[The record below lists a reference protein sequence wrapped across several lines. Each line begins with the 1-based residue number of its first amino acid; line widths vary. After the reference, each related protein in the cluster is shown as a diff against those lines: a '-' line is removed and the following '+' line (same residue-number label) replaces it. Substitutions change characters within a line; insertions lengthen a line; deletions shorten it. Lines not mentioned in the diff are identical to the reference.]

1 MTDCAEASIL
11 ASINNDKQK
20 EIKLITK
27 KAIIQAA
34 TEVADRSPSSRNRSS
49 KMVTYR
55 HPRGLIG
62 NTLHTAGLSPREIK
76 SLQGSRKYDRFLNP
90 AATAWVRE
98 ASTRA
103 NKGMAWGEV
112 VSSVR

>member
-1 MTDCAEASIL
+1 M
-11 ASINNDKQK
+11 
-20 EIKLITK
+20 ITK
-27 KAIIQAA
+27 KAIMQAA
-34 TEVADRSPSSRNRSS
+34 NEVAGRAPKARNSSS

-76 SLQGSRKYDRFLNP
+76 SLEGSRKYDRFLNP

-98 ASTRA
+98 ANTRA

>member
-1 MTDCAEASIL
+1 M
-11 ASINNDKQK
+11 
-20 EIKLITK
+20 ITK
-27 KAIIQAA
+27 KAIIAAA
-34 TEVADRSPSSRNRSS
+34 TEVAERAPTARNRSS

-62 NTLHTAGLSPREIK
+62 NTLHTVGLSPREIK
-76 SLQGSRKYDRFLNP
+76 TLHGSRKYDRFLNP

-98 ASTRA
+98 ANKRA

-112 VSSVR
+112 VATTR

>member
-1 MTDCAEASIL
+1 
-11 ASINNDKQK
+11 
-20 EIKLITK
+20 LITK
-27 KAIIQAA
+27 KAIVQAA
-34 TEVADRSPSSRNRSS
+34 TEVAERSPSSRNHSS

-62 NTLHTAGLSPREIK
+62 NTLHNVGLSPREIK
-76 SLQGSRKYDRFLNP
+76 TLHGNRKYDRFLNP

-98 ASTRA
+98 ANKRA

-112 VSSVR
+112 VSSTR

>member
-1 MTDCAEASIL
+1 M
-11 ASINNDKQK
+11 
-20 EIKLITK
+20 LITK
-27 KAIIQAA
+27 KAIIAAA
-34 TEVADRSPSSRNRSS
+34 TEVAERAPTARNRSS

-62 NTLHTAGLSPREIK
+62 NALHTAGLSPREIR
-76 SLQGSRKYDRFLNP
+76 SLQGNRKYERFLNP

-98 ASTRA
+98 ANSRA

-112 VSSVR
+112 VSTTR